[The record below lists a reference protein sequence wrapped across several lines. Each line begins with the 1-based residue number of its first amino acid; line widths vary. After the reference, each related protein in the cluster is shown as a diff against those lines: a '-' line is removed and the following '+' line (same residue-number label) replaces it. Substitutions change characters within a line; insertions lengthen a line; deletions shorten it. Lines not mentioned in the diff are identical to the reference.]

1 MLVFADLP
9 KIKRLDHLVEIL
21 QVLCAYQEAFPAIM
35 EHASVDYGALLD
47 GVMSVSQAEGGDIEE
62 EEDEKNKEKRSI
74 LQLHML
80 KLLANAG
87 SGQLALT
94 KVVSTFQRFPLF
106 LNPSATAGGLFDQ
119 YRMMQKKKLKM
130 TETLAHRYSSENTH
144 QELSNEY
151 QHNMV

>member
-1 MLVFADLP
+1 MLIFADLP
-9 KIKRLDHLVEIL
+9 KFKRLDHLVEIL

-47 GVMSVSQAEGGDIEE
+47 GVMSVSQAEGGDEEEE

-94 KVVSTFQRFPLF
+94 KVV
-106 LNPSATAGGLFDQ
+106 G
-119 YRMMQKKKLKM
+119 
-130 TETLAHRYSSENTH
+130 TL
-144 QELSNEY
+144 Q
-151 QHNMV
+151 